1 MKEANKLAG
10 IPFVGIIDPLR
21 YAEAEVVSPK
31 IRRVIARNPSN
42 FTFTG
47 TGTYL
52 VGNSTDVAVIDPGPD
67 LPEHRTALL
76 RAIEGQKVR
85 AIVITHCHSDHV
97 GLAAWLREETGAPTV
112 AWKPHGAVG
121 QLDNDEDIKVMQSL
135 APPPKTEEEKEK
147 EREIARAA
155 GLDPDDLEIRES
167 VDLEFEPDVRV
178 GDGEVAAHGDGW
190 TLIGIHTPGHT
201 SNHMCVAFGEEKAL
215 FTGDHIMGWSTT
227 VVSPP
232 DGDMRDYMESVKK
245 LQLRDDKILW
255 PTHGSPVTDPQPFL
269 QAYYEHRL
277 GREAQVLACVA
288 QGVNTVAPMVRQM
301 YAAVIPELHIPAAR
315 SVLSH
320 LTQLVQD
327 GRLSVLGDGPARLS
341 STYELG

>member
-1 MKEANKLAG
+1 
-10 IPFVGIIDPLR
+10 
-21 YAEAEVVSPK
+21 
-31 IRRVIARNPSN
+31 
-42 FTFTG
+42 
-47 TGTYL
+47 
-52 VGNSTDVAVIDPGPD
+52 
-67 LPEHRTALL
+67 
-76 RAIEGQKVR
+76 
-85 AIVITHCHSDHV
+85 
-97 GLAAWLREETGAPTV
+97 
-112 AWKPHGAVG
+112 
-121 QLDNDEDIKVMQSL
+121 MQSL

-201 SNHMCVAFGEEKAL
+201 SNHMCVAFEEEKAL

-232 DGDMRDYMESVKK
+232 DGDMRDYMASVKK

-269 QAYYEHRL
+269 LAYYEHRL

-327 GRLSVLGDGPARLS
+327 GRLSVLGGGPARLS

>member
-1 MKEANKLAG
+1 MAG

-52 VGNSTDVAVIDPGPD
+52 VGNATDVAVIDPGPD

-121 QLDNDEDIKVMQSL
+121 QLDNDDDIKVMQSL

-201 SNHMCVAFGEEKAL
+201 SNHMCVAFEEEKAL

-232 DGDMRDYMESVKK
+232 DGDMRDYMASVKK

-327 GRLSVLGDGPARLS
+327 GRLSVLDGGPARLS

>member
-1 MKEANKLAG
+1 MAG

-52 VGNSTDVAVIDPGPD
+52 VGNATDVAVIDPGPD

-201 SNHMCVAFGEEKAL
+201 SNHMCVAFEEEKAL

-269 QAYYEHRL
+269 RAYYEHRL

-288 QGVNTVAPMVRQM
+288 EGVNTVAPMVRQM

-327 GRLSVLGDGPARLS
+327 GRLSVLGGGPARLS

>member
-1 MKEANKLAG
+1 MAG

-52 VGNSTDVAVIDPGPD
+52 VGNATDVAVIDPGPD

-201 SNHMCVAFGEEKAL
+201 SNHMCVAFEEEKAL

-232 DGDMRDYMESVKK
+232 DGDMRDYMASVKK

-269 QAYYEHRL
+269 RAYYEHRL

-288 QGVNTVAPMVRQM
+288 EGVNTVAPMVRQM

-327 GRLSVLGDGPARLS
+327 GRLSVLDGGPARLS

>member
-1 MKEANKLAG
+1 MAG

-31 IRRVIARNPSN
+31 IRRVIARNPSH

-52 VGNSTDVAVIDPGPD
+52 VGNATDVAVFDPGPD

-190 TLIGIHTPGHT
+190 TLMGIHTPGHT
-201 SNHMCVAFGEEKAL
+201 SNHMCVAFEEEKAL

-232 DGDMRDYMESVKK
+232 DGDMRDYMASVKK

-269 QAYYEHRL
+269 RAYYEHRL

-327 GRLSVLGDGPARLS
+327 GRLSVLGGGPARLS

>member
-1 MKEANKLAG
+1 MAG

-52 VGNSTDVAVIDPGPD
+52 VGNATDVAVIDPGPD

-201 SNHMCVAFGEEKAL
+201 SNHMCVAFEEEKAL

-232 DGDMRDYMESVKK
+232 DGDMRDYMASVKK

-269 QAYYEHRL
+269 RAYYEHRL

-327 GRLSVLGDGPARLS
+327 GRLSVLDGGPARLS

>member
-1 MKEANKLAG
+1 MAG

-52 VGNSTDVAVIDPGPD
+52 VGDATDVAVIDPGPD

-201 SNHMCVAFGEEKAL
+201 SNHMCVAFEEEKAL

-232 DGDMRDYMESVKK
+232 DGDMRDYMASVKK

-327 GRLSVLGDGPARLS
+327 GRLSVRDGGPARLS
-341 STYELG
+341 ATYDLG

>member
-1 MKEANKLAG
+1 MAG

-52 VGNSTDVAVIDPGPD
+52 VGNATDVAVIDPGPD

-201 SNHMCVAFGEEKAL
+201 SNHMCVAFEEEKAL

-232 DGDMRDYMESVKK
+232 DGDMRDYMASVKK
-245 LQLRDDKILW
+245 LQFRDDKILW

-269 QAYYEHRL
+269 RAYYEHRL

-288 QGVNTVAPMVRQM
+288 EGVNTVAPMVRQM

-327 GRLSVLGDGPARLS
+327 GRLSVLDGGPARLS

>member
-1 MKEANKLAG
+1 MAG

-52 VGNSTDVAVIDPGPD
+52 VGNATDVAVIDPGPD

-201 SNHMCVAFGEEKAL
+201 SNHMCVAFEEEKAL

-232 DGDMRDYMESVKK
+232 DGDMRDYMASVEK

-269 QAYYEHRL
+269 RAYYEHRL

-288 QGVNTVAPMVRQM
+288 EGVNTVAPMVRQM

-320 LTQLVQD
+320 LTQMVQD
-327 GRLSVLGDGPARLS
+327 GRLSVLDGGPARLS
-341 STYELG
+341 STYVLG

>member
-1 MKEANKLAG
+1 MAG

-52 VGNSTDVAVIDPGPD
+52 VGNATDVAVIDPGPD

-121 QLDNDEDIKVMQSL
+121 QLDNDDDIKVMQSL

-201 SNHMCVAFGEEKAL
+201 SNHMCVAFEEEKAL

-269 QAYYEHRL
+269 RAYYEHRL
-277 GREAQVLACVA
+277 AREAQVLACVA
-288 QGVNTVAPMVRQM
+288 EGVNTVAPMVRQM

-327 GRLSVLGDGPARLS
+327 GRLSVLDGGPARLS

>member
-1 MKEANKLAG
+1 MAG

-52 VGNSTDVAVIDPGPD
+52 VGNATDVAVIDPGPD

-201 SNHMCVAFGEEKAL
+201 SNHMCVAFEEEKAL

-269 QAYYEHRL
+269 RAYYEHRL

-288 QGVNTVAPMVRQM
+288 EGVNTVAPMVRQM

-327 GRLSVLGDGPARLS
+327 GRLSVLGGGPARLS
-341 STYELG
+341 ATYELG

>member
-1 MKEANKLAG
+1 MAG

-52 VGNSTDVAVIDPGPD
+52 VGNATDVAVIDPGPD

-121 QLDNDEDIKVMQSL
+121 QLDNDDDIKVMQSL

-201 SNHMCVAFGEEKAL
+201 SNHMCVAFEEEKAL

-232 DGDMRDYMESVKK
+232 DGDMRDYMASVKK

-269 QAYYEHRL
+269 LAYYEHRL

-288 QGVNTVAPMVRQM
+288 EGVNTVAPMVRQM

-327 GRLSVLGDGPARLS
+327 GRLSVLDGGPARLS

>member
-1 MKEANKLAG
+1 MAG

-52 VGNSTDVAVIDPGPD
+52 VGNATDVAVIDPGPD

-121 QLDNDEDIKVMQSL
+121 QLDNDDDIKVMQSL

-201 SNHMCVAFGEEKAL
+201 SNHMCVAFEEEKAL

-232 DGDMRDYMESVKK
+232 DGDMRDYMASVKK

-269 QAYYEHRL
+269 RAYYEHRL

-320 LTQLVQD
+320 LTKLVQD
-327 GRLSVLGDGPARLS
+327 GRLSVLDGGPARLS

>member
-1 MKEANKLAG
+1 MAG

-52 VGNSTDVAVIDPGPD
+52 VGNATDVAVIDPGPD

-121 QLDNDEDIKVMQSL
+121 QLDNDDDIKVMQSL

-201 SNHMCVAFGEEKAL
+201 SNHMCVAFEEEKAL

-232 DGDMRDYMESVKK
+232 DGDMRDYMASVKK

-269 QAYYEHRL
+269 RAYYEHRL
-277 GREAQVLACVA
+277 AREAQVLACVA
-288 QGVNTVAPMVRQM
+288 EGVNTVAPMVRQM

-327 GRLSVLGDGPARLS
+327 GRLSVLDGGPARLS
-341 STYELG
+341 STYELR

>member
-1 MKEANKLAG
+1 M
-10 IPFVGIIDPLR
+10 
-21 YAEAEVVSPK
+21 
-31 IRRVIARNPSN
+31 
-42 FTFTG
+42 
-47 TGTYL
+47 
-52 VGNSTDVAVIDPGPD
+52 
-67 LPEHRTALL
+67 
-76 RAIEGQKVR
+76 
-85 AIVITHCHSDHV
+85 
-97 GLAAWLREETGAPTV
+97 

-121 QLDNDEDIKVMQSL
+121 QLDNDDDIKVMQSL

-201 SNHMCVAFGEEKAL
+201 SNHMCVAFEEEKAL

-232 DGDMRDYMESVKK
+232 DGDMRDYMASVKK

-269 QAYYEHRL
+269 RAYYEHRL

-288 QGVNTVAPMVRQM
+288 EGVNTVAPMVRQM

-327 GRLSVLGDGPARLS
+327 GRLSVLGGGPARLS

>member
-1 MKEANKLAG
+1 MAG

-52 VGNSTDVAVIDPGPD
+52 VGNATDVAVIDPGPD

-97 GLAAWLREETGAPTV
+97 GLAAWLREETGALTV

-201 SNHMCVAFGEEKAL
+201 SNHMCVAFEEEKAL

-232 DGDMRDYMESVKK
+232 DGDMRDYMASVKK

-269 QAYYEHRL
+269 RAYYEHRL

-327 GRLSVLGDGPARLS
+327 GRLSVLDGGPARLS

>member
-1 MKEANKLAG
+1 MAG

-52 VGNSTDVAVIDPGPD
+52 VGNATDVAVIDPGPD
-67 LPEHRTALL
+67 LPEHRSALL

-201 SNHMCVAFGEEKAL
+201 SNHMCVAFEEEKAL

-288 QGVNTVAPMVRQM
+288 EGVNTVAPMVRQM

-327 GRLSVLGDGPARLS
+327 GRLSVLAGGPARLS

>member
-1 MKEANKLAG
+1 MAG

-52 VGNSTDVAVIDPGPD
+52 VGNATDVAVIDPGPD

-121 QLDNDEDIKVMQSL
+121 QLDNDDDIMVMQSL

-201 SNHMCVAFGEEKAL
+201 SNHMCVAFEEEKAL

-232 DGDMRDYMESVKK
+232 DGDMRDYMASVKK

-269 QAYYEHRL
+269 RAYYEHRL

-327 GRLSVLGDGPARLS
+327 GRLSVLGGGPARLS

>member
-1 MKEANKLAG
+1 MAG

-52 VGNSTDVAVIDPGPD
+52 VGNATDVAVIDPGPD

-121 QLDNDEDIKVMQSL
+121 QLDNDDDIKVMQSL

-201 SNHMCVAFGEEKAL
+201 SNHMCVAFEEEKAL

-232 DGDMRDYMESVKK
+232 DGDMRDYMASVKK

-269 QAYYEHRL
+269 RAYYEHRL
-277 GREAQVLACVA
+277 AREAQVLACVA
-288 QGVNTVAPMVRQM
+288 EGVNTVAPMVRQM

-327 GRLSVLGDGPARLS
+327 GRLSVLDGGPARLS
-341 STYELG
+341 SIYELG

>member
-1 MKEANKLAG
+1 MAG

-52 VGNSTDVAVIDPGPD
+52 VGNATDVAVIDPGPD

-201 SNHMCVAFGEEKAL
+201 SNHMCVAFEEEKAL

-232 DGDMRDYMESVKK
+232 DGDMRDYMASVKK
-245 LQLRDDKILW
+245 LQFRDDKILW

-269 QAYYEHRL
+269 RAYYEHRL

-327 GRLSVLGDGPARLS
+327 GRLSVLDGGPARLS
-341 STYELG
+341 STYELR

>member
-1 MKEANKLAG
+1 MAG

-21 YAEAEVVSPK
+21 YAEAEVVSPR

-52 VGNSTDVAVIDPGPD
+52 VGNATDVAVIDPGPD

-121 QLDNDEDIKVMQSL
+121 QLDNDDDIKVMQSL

-201 SNHMCVAFGEEKAL
+201 SNHMCVAFEEEKAL

-232 DGDMRDYMESVKK
+232 DGDMRDYMASVKK

-269 QAYYEHRL
+269 RAYYEHRL

-288 QGVNTVAPMVRQM
+288 EGVNTVAPMVRQM

-327 GRLSVLGDGPARLS
+327 GRLSVLDGGPARLS

>member
-1 MKEANKLAG
+1 MAG

-52 VGNSTDVAVIDPGPD
+52 VGNATDVAVIDPGPD

-201 SNHMCVAFGEEKAL
+201 SNHMCVAFEEEKAL

-232 DGDMRDYMESVKK
+232 DGDMRDYMASVKK
-245 LQLRDDKILW
+245 LQFRDDKILW

-269 QAYYEHRL
+269 RAYYEHRL

-327 GRLSVLGDGPARLS
+327 GRLSVLDGGPARLS

>member
-1 MKEANKLAG
+1 MAG

-52 VGNSTDVAVIDPGPD
+52 VGNATDVAVIDPGPD

-121 QLDNDEDIKVMQSL
+121 QLDNDDDIKVMQSL

-201 SNHMCVAFGEEKAL
+201 SNHMCVAFEEEKAL

-232 DGDMRDYMESVKK
+232 DGDMRDYMASVKK

-269 QAYYEHRL
+269 RAYYEHRL

-327 GRLSVLGDGPARLS
+327 GRLSVLDGGPARLS